1 MTEQSTLLTLLL
13 LVTLNADVR
22 GRLSLDSSGH
32 GQYFCGRQR
41 QNIRIRTSLWMTSQ
55 H

>member
-1 MTEQSTLLTLLL
+1 MTEQSTLLTLL

-41 QNIRIRTSLWMTSQ
+41 QNIRIRTSL
-55 H
+55 